1 MKVVK
6 ILVAEDNG
14 MNQLL
19 AKKMFAKIGYQ
30 IEIANNGQE
39 ACEMAKTNN
48 YDIVFMDIHMPEMDG
63 LEATVEI
70 LKSNIQPLPI
80 IVAMTANVVKEAEED
95 CLAVGMK
102 DIITKPFTIDQ
113 LRKVLDKWI
122 TLQPSA

>member
-1 MKVVK
+1 MIK
-6 ILVAEDNG
+6 ILVAEDNS

-39 ACEMAKTNN
+39 ACEMASTNN
-48 YDIVFMDIHMPEMDG
+48 YDIIFMDIHMPVMDG
-63 LEATVEI
+63 LEATIEI
-70 LKSNIQPLPI
+70 LKSKPHQLPI
-80 IVAMTANVVKEAEED
+80 IVAMTANVIKEAEEE

-113 LRKVLDKWI
+113 LRKLLDKWI
-122 TLQPSA
+122 SSEHSI